1 MDSIKSFHHAAVS
14 VDNVAVG
21 VQWYTKTLSACVL
34 YQDET
39 WALLEVGDTRIALV
53 IPGEHPPHLAFEWSG
68 AEDFG
73 PLVGHRDGTASLY
86 IEDPFGNKIELMKPQ
101 NWKLESVSR
110 KHSSKNFREYIV
122 LNNCGI

>member
-1 MDSIKSFHHAAVS
+1 MDSVKSFHHAAVS
-14 VDNVAVG
+14 VDDVAVG
-21 VQWYTKTLSACVL
+21 VQWYTSTLSACVL

-39 WALLEVGDTRIALV
+39 WALLAVGDTRIALV

-86 IEDPFGNKIELMKPQ
+86 IEDPFGNKIELMEPQ
-101 NWKLESVSR
+101 N
-110 KHSSKNFREYIV
+110 
-122 LNNCGI
+122 

>member
-1 MDSIKSFHHAAVS
+1 MNQIRTFHHAAVS

-21 VQWYTKTLSACVL
+21 IQWYTRTLSASVL

-53 IPGEHPPHLAFEWSG
+53 IPEEHPPHLAFEWSEAG
-68 AEDFG
+68 DFG
-73 PLVGHRDGTASLY
+73 SLVEHRDGTSSLY

-101 NWKLESVSR
+101 DEK
-110 KHSSKNFREYIV
+110 
-122 LNNCGI
+122 